1 MNNQLLVLVAAAVAL
16 LIAARILGG
25 GFTVRG
31 LIQSLVTWAALG
43 VVVFIALNHQQEIG
57 ALLARVSDR
66 FGYEQ
71 KVEGDTV
78 RIPMSRDGH
87 FWAKVSINGVE
98 RRMLVDSGA
107 TITALSESTAR
118 EAGIESGR
126 GLPVIIETANGSVH
140 ARSTRA
146 ETVEVGP
153 LKTSNLEI
161 VVAPS
166 FGEFDVLGMNFL
178 SRLDSWRVEGKT
190 LVLEPARGRN
200 DNIRGSNSTGTADSP
215 GRKGHR
221 EP

>member
-1 MNNQLLVLVAAAVAL
+1 MNNQLLALIVAAVAL
-16 LIAARILGG
+16 LIAARLLAG

-31 LIQSLVTWAALG
+31 LIQSLVSWAAIGL
-43 VVVFIALNHQQEIG
+43 VAFIVFTHQQELG
-57 ALLARVSDR
+57 SLLARVSER
-66 FGYEQ
+66 LGYDQ

-87 FWAKVSINGVE
+87 FWARVTINGVE

-118 EAGIESGR
+118 EAGIDIGR
-126 GLPVIIETANGSVH
+126 GLPVVIETANGSVS

-146 ETVEVGP
+146 RLVEVGP
-153 LKTSNLEI
+153 LRTGDLEV
-161 VVAPS
+161 VVARS

-178 SRLDSWRVEGKT
+178 SRLDSWRVEGKM
-190 LVLEPARGRN
+190 LVLEPARGGN
-200 DNIRGSNSTGTADSP
+200 DNIRGSNSAEKADMP
-215 GRKGHR
+215 GKRDQR